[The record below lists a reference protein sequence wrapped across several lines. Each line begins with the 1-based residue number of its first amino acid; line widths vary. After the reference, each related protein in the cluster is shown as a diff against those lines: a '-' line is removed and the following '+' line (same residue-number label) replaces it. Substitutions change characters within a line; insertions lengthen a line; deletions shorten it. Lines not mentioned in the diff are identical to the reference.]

1 MAAAPEQLTYNT
13 LTPEQVVAS
22 QAQVSFPLSLNYGDF
37 WLLHD
42 PETSSATRL
51 WWLPHPQTDAENL
64 DSESSYTESIDSVST
79 QPQPV
84 LPENH
89 SLRSRVH
96 EYGGMP
102 YTLGS
107 CTALLPETSEQTA
120 ATKLLVWVEEADQQL
135 YYLPFD
141 PANSVPIDASRL
153 NCLSD
158 WTKDISD
165 QSRSFRY
172 GEPVLHPSQPWVIAI
187 EEEHTPDSVIN
198 RLVAFHLL
206 SHQRKVLAEGADFYT
221 SATLSP
227 DGEQLVWVQWH
238 HPHQPWSASQLAKL
252 SGAFGNVI
260 ETHDLPE
267 HIILLDG
274 ENASSHCSLQ
284 QPRFCPNGQ
293 LYFLSDQ
300 QGFWGLYRFKEY
312 RFKKYRFKEYR
323 VKENGLN
330 SDAPNINATT
340 DTDFSTDI
348 SIEAVYTPQ
357 ADCGSAPWQFGNRH
371 FQFYQTDNQL
381 KLILTQCTQGLW
393 QLIEVALSD
402 KSQGESPDARPLPA
416 LPDTE
421 TDQHSFFSYLS
432 IASETQDHLI
442 CLTAGSN
449 RTLHL
454 ARFDLKKQ
462 KPEVVELS
470 PITAFAE
477 LANSPQPER
486 LSLKLPEH
494 PVYGVFHPSHKLH
507 SESDANSGSENE
519 QNPLLIIT
527 HGGPTSCAFPGLQ
540 LIVQFWCQQGFN
552 VLELDHRGSTGY
564 GRSYRDLLKGEWG
577 EADLEDARL
586 FSHYL
591 QQKRGVSA
599 NKVAIRGH
607 SAGGYTC
614 MRAAALGYFD
624 AVVSLY
630 GISDLERL
638 AASTHKF
645 ESHYPDWLIAD
656 ADSHQMLYQLRSPR
670 FNLCQQNRHPALL
683 MFQGGQ
689 DKVVPPDQSL
699 QFKSDYQNVGGY
711 CELVLYPEEGHGFRR
726 YENRLDQLNKE
737 LAFYRQQGILE
748 QDASPGQKQSSEV
761 NPDSSSQYSHAHL

>member
-22 QAQVSFPLSLNYGDF
+22 QAQVSFPLSTNYGDF

-51 WWLPHPQTDAENL
+51 WWLPVPQTDEENL
-64 DSESSYTESIDSVST
+64 DSESPYSESIDSVST

-102 YTLGS
+102 YALGS
-107 CTALLPETSEQTA
+107 SSALTSEKPEQTGA
-120 ATKLLVWVEEADQQL
+120 VQLLIWVEEADQQL

-141 PANSVPIDASRL
+141 PANPVPVDTSRL
-153 NCLSD
+153 NGLSD
-158 WTKDISD
+158 WTKELSN
-165 QSRSFRY
+165 QNRSFRY
-172 GEPVLHPSQPWVIAI
+172 GEPVLHPSLPWVIAI

-206 SHQRKVLAEGADFYT
+206 SHKRKVLAEGADFYT

-227 DGEQLVWVQWH
+227 DGKQLVWVQWH
-238 HPHQPWSASQLAKL
+238 HPHQPWSASQLVTL
-252 SGAFGNVI
+252 SDAFGEAL
-260 ETHDLPE
+260 ETDDLPE

-274 ENASSHCSLQ
+274 EKASSHCSLQ

-300 QGFWGLYRFKEY
+300 QGFWSLYRFKEY
-312 RFKKYRFKEYR
+312 RLKESR
-323 VKENGLN
+323 LS
-330 SDAPNINATT
+330 SDAPDINTNT
-340 DTDFSTDI
+340 NTDFSTDI

-371 FQFYQTDNQL
+371 FQFYQTGDQL

-393 QLIEVALSD
+393 QLLEVALPD
-402 KSQGESPDARPLPA
+402 KSQDEAPNARPLLA

-421 TDQHSFFSYLS
+421 TDKHSFFSYLS
-432 IASETQDHLI
+432 IAPEKQNHLI

-462 KPEVVELS
+462 NQEDAELS
-470 PITAFAE
+470 PITTFAE

-494 PVYGVFHPSHKLH
+494 PVYGIFHPIQKLR
-507 SESDANSGSENE
+507 SESDAKSDSENE

-564 GRSYRDLLKGEWG
+564 GRVYRELLKGEWG

-591 QQKRGVSA
+591 QQKRGISA

-645 ESHYPDWLIAD
+645 ESHYPDWLIAA

-737 LAFYRQQGILE
+737 LAFYRQQGILA
-748 QDASPGQKQSSEV
+748 QDASLGQKQASEV
-761 NPDSSSQYSHAHL
+761 TSDSSSQYSHAHL

>member
-51 WWLPHPQTDAENL
+51 WWLPSPHTSPESSDSENL
-64 DSESSYTESIDSVST
+64 DSESA

-102 YTLGS
+102 YTLGRCS
-107 CTALLPETSEQTA
+107 GLLPEKPEQTA

-141 PANSVPIDASRL
+141 PANSVPVDASRL
-153 NCLSD
+153 NGLSD
-158 WTKDISD
+158 WTKELSD

-187 EEEHTPDSVIN
+187 EEEHAPDSVIN

-206 SHQRKVLAEGADFYT
+206 SHKRKVLAEDADFYT

-238 HPHQPWSASQLAKL
+238 HPHQPWSASQLATL
-252 SGAFGNVI
+252 SDSFGESI
-260 ETHDLPE
+260 ETDELPE
-267 HIILLDG
+267 HIILLNG
-274 ENASSHCSLQ
+274 EKASSHCSLQ

-293 LYFLSDQ
+293 LYFMSDQ

-312 RFKKYRFKEYR
+312 RVKEYR
-323 VKENGLN
+323 LKESGLS
-330 SDAPNINATT
+330 SDAPDINANTNT
-340 DTDFSTDI
+340 GSYIDI

-357 ADCGSAPWQFGNRH
+357 ADCASAPWQFGNRH

-381 KLILTQCTQGLW
+381 KLILTQCTLGLW
-393 QLIEVALSD
+393 QLIEVALPS
-402 KSQGESPDARPLPA
+402 ESHRDSPNAKPLLA

-421 TDQHSFFSYLS
+421 ADKHSFFSYLS

-454 ARFDLKKQ
+454 ARFDLKMQ
-462 KPEVVELS
+462 KTEVVELS
-470 PITAFAE
+470 PITDFAE

-494 PVYGVFHPSHKLH
+494 PVYGIFHPSQKLH

-519 QNPLLIIT
+519 QSPLLIIT

-564 GRSYRDLLKGEWG
+564 GRAYRDLLKGEWG

-591 QQKRGVSA
+591 QQKRGISA

-624 AVVSLY
+624 AVASLY

-670 FNLCQQNRHPALL
+670 FNLCQQNQHPALL

-689 DKVVPPDQSL
+689 DKIVPPDQSL
-699 QFKSDYQNVGGY
+699 KFKSDYQNVGGY
-711 CELVLYPEEGHGFRR
+711 CELVLYPEEGHGFRQ

-737 LAFYRQQGILE
+737 LAFYRQQRILVL
-748 QDASPGQKQSSEV
+748 DASPDQKQASEV
-761 NPDSSSQYSHAHL
+761 TSDLSSQYSHAHL